1 VRRVIGTTFLYGH
14 LFLVLWVCTRNT
26 ILLVADRHTAL
37 PEWLHQSAKRT
48 VSAIAEAHIRHAGAL
63 ALLDQVWAAYEHA
76 AGIDT
81 GYGFFAPAVP
91 NASKLVFEI
100 TYADGHPEYE
110 LPVVSDNAAG
120 LRLSTFLYQLP
131 RVRYEPLRELVMR
144 MVVYSVWQRHPT
156 AKRIRA
162 VVGFVSIPPPT
173 AARDL
178 HVADYQFQYAYD
190 FTFDTD

>member
-1 VRRVIGTTFLYGH
+1 VKQLIGKTFLCGH
-14 LFLVLWVCTRNT
+14 LTLVLWICIRNT
-26 ILLVADRHTAL
+26 ILLVADGRTSL
-37 PEWLHQSAKRT
+37 PEWARESAKRT
-48 VSAIAEAHIRHAGAL
+48 QLAIAEAHALHAEPSAF
-63 ALLDQVWAAYEHA
+63 LDQVWTTYEHA

-81 GYGFFAPAVP
+81 GYGFFAPTVP

-120 LRLSTFLYQLP
+120 FRLCALLSQLP
-131 RVRYEPLRELVMR
+131 RIHYESVRELVMR
-144 MVVYSVWQRHPT
+144 MVTYSVWQRHPT

-162 VVGFVSIPPPT
+162 VVGFIRVPPLG
-173 AARDL
+173 AARNIDI
-178 HVADYQFQYAYD
+178 ADYQFQYAYD